1 MALSRCTVAHVG
13 SNDRK
18 ADRATAAL
26 AEAIC
31 EAQGRR
37 KMTTAALS
45 RSSGV
50 AYTTL
55 RKIRT
60 GEQPIDYEELRKI
73 TQALGVS
80 PSSVVARAEQ
90 IEAL

>member
-1 MALSRCTVAHVG
+1 
-13 SNDRK
+13 
-18 ADRATAAL
+18 
-26 AEAIC
+26 
-31 EAQGRR
+31 
-37 KMTTAALS
+37 MTTAALS

-80 PSSVVARAEQ
+80 PSSVVTRAEQ